1 MGVKCQFKKFH
12 EGKVHFMRSSVN
24 VKYFGGGGG
33 GGVKCH
39 ILNIM
44 VKSANG

>member
-1 MGVKCQFKKFH
+1 MGVKCQFKKFN

-33 GGVKCH
+33 EEGKVLHFKH
-39 ILNIM
+39 
-44 VKSANG
+44 